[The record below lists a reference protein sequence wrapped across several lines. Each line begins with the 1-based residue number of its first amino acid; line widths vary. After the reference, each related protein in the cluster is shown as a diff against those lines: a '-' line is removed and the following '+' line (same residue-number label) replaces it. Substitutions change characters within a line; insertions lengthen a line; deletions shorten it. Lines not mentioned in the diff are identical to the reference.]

1 LVISGS
7 KQSGR
12 GILQV
17 YRQIEN
23 TSFGRAYWSYKQD
36 IDTLREKNLKM
47 KMREPPVFDVSSD
60 YIAISVYRGVPFTKT
75 YREFVALYK
84 LKRLPDG
91 DVRFTYQGKVK
102 DVRYKDTKRNGLYK
116 RTSNDFGSS
125 LAVSDTGDVFVGS
138 PRAYSR
144 LSKGEIESK
153 GCVDL
158 FTANEFRL

>member
-1 LVISGS
+1 M
-7 KQSGR
+7 
-12 GILQV
+12 

-60 YIAISVYRGVPFTKT
+60 YIAISVYRGTPYTKT

-84 LKRLPDG
+84 LKRFSDG
-91 DVRFTYQGKVK
+91 DVRFIYRGKVK
-102 DVRYKDTKRNGLYK
+102 DPRYTDTKKNGLYK
-116 RTSNDFGSS
+116 LTSNEFGSS
-125 LAVSDTGDVFVGS
+125 LAVSNTGDVFVGS

-144 LSKGEIESK
+144 RSEGKIESK

-158 FTANEFRL
+158 FTASDFRL